1 MPKRWP
7 AFIGL
12 SAAALMLPLTAHAES
27 GDFHDRTLS
36 IVQLGDSYSAGNG
49 AGDYYGPG
57 QCLRSSS
64 NWGSHFTSWANS
76 LGISATYDNRACSGG
91 VTADILKPRELP
103 KQDKRYISAAS
114 KEDALRKLTER
125 DACGAK
131 TSDDIHSVE
140 YHIAASPWLFN
151 KNRFSYQC
159 QLRLKPQADFVGPQT
174 DLVLMTIGGNDVN
187 FATIVKAC
195 FSPSVPLVFEGASP
209 AACRAAVD
217 AARDEFPATMQR
229 TSELIDH
236 LLSKKMTGKK
246 NSQVVLLGYP
256 LLSTDIDLALTTE
269 TDAYPAAQEVRR
281 LGRDATE
288 LQASLVKKL
297 QGKWA
302 GRVHYVSDVAEAF
315 AGHEP
320 DPRTSVWGGIANPKR
335 WLNELMETEGDA
347 RDGADTDAKF
357 SITPEFFFHPNRIGH
372 RELGKL
378 VQTKGLLRSAP
389 LIGGA
394 SDNIDI
400 VFAIDATGSM
410 RDDIAAVRRNV
421 HRIVD
426 EVSKRAKSARYA
438 LVTYK
443 DHPSDGGQDT
453 DYPSRVEQDFT
464 TDAAVLGQAL
474 DRIEVN
480 GGGDWEESVYSG
492 TNAALNLGWRAGVRK
507 TLLILGDAPPKDPE
521 PVTGLTWKQIADKA
535 YAIDPVQVYLVD
547 TRRAADANLTK
558 LVETSGGKVISARSG
573 TQVADAFVEAI
584 TEVLDKPFGWLQG
597 PLMAKVGTPVTLDA
611 RGSFAAKGLS
621 ITGYEWDFDG
631 DGTYDKATT
640 EPVISHTYGALISGY
655 AGVRVTDSKGQ
666 TAVGSTRLAIT
677 RDGDEYAD
685 EVDNCPDVAN
695 PMQRDSDSDGVG
707 DACEDPK
714 KFAPSLPPGVSLAPG
729 SSPAPSPTAGPTT
742 SPTTSPAPSTTPTVA
757 PSPSHGSSPTPS
769 VSPSAG
775 TGTKPKTGRPLPRTD
790 GAAALLPLLT
800 AAGIAAAAVALR
812 RRR

>member
-7 AFIGL
+7 VFIGL
-12 SAAALMLPLTAHAES
+12 SAAALMLPLAAHAEP

-76 LGISATYDNRACSGG
+76 LGVSATYDNRACSGG
-91 VTADILKPRELP
+91 VTADILKTRLLP
-103 KQDKRYISAAS
+103 KQDVRRIEASS
-114 KEDALRKLTER
+114 KEEALRKLKER

-131 TSDDIHSVE
+131 TSDDIDSVE
-140 YHIAASPWLFN
+140 YNVTASTSLFG
-151 KNRFSYQC
+151 KKRFSYQC
-159 QLRLKPQADFVGPQT
+159 QLTLKPQADFVGPQT

-195 FSPSVPLVFEGASP
+195 FSPSVPFVFEGASP
-209 AACRAAVD
+209 AACRAAVN

-236 LLSKKMTGKK
+236 LLSKKMTAKP

-256 LLSTDIDLALTTE
+256 LLSTDIDLRLTKGK
-269 TDAYPAAQEVRR
+269 DSYAAAQEVRR

-297 QGKWA
+297 QGKWG
-302 GRVHYVSDVAEAF
+302 GRVHYVSDVAAAF

-320 DPRTSVWGGIANPKR
+320 DPRTSVWGGIVNPKR
-335 WLNELMETEGDA
+335 WLNELLETEGDA
-347 RDGADTDAKF
+347 RDGADTKAKF
-357 SITPEFFFHPNRIGH
+357 STTPEFFFHPNRIGH

-378 VQTKGLLRSAP
+378 VQAKGLLRSAP

-410 RDDIAAVRRNV
+410 HDDIAAVRKNV
-421 HRIVD
+421 HKIVA
-426 EVSKRAKSARYA
+426 EVGKRAKSARYA

-443 DHPSDGGQDT
+443 DHPTDGGEES

-464 TDAAVLGQAL
+464 TDATVLGRAL
-474 DRIEVN
+474 DRIEVD

-492 TNAALNLGWRAGVRK
+492 TNAALGLGWRAGVRK
-507 TLLILGDAPPKDPE
+507 TLLVLGDAPPKDPE
-521 PVTGLTWKQIADKA
+521 PVTGLTWKQVADKA

-547 TRRAADANLTK
+547 TEAAADPNLTK
-558 LVETSGGKVISARSG
+558 LVEASGGKVISARTG
-573 TQVADAFVEAI
+573 TEVPDAFVAAI

-597 PLMAKVGTPVTLDA
+597 PLVAKVGTPVTLDA

-666 TAVGSTRLAIT
+666 SAVGSTRLAIT

-695 PMQRDSDSDGVG
+695 PIQEDSDSDGIG

-714 KFAPSLPPGVSLAPG
+714 EFAPSLPPGVSLAPAG
-729 SSPAPSPTAGPTT
+729 SPPPSASPTA
-742 SPTTSPAPSTTPTVA
+742 PAPGTA
-757 PSPSHGSSPTPS
+757 
-769 VSPSAG
+769 SPSASAPSSDDRPG
-775 TGTKPKTGRPLPRTD
+775 PSASPSPAATGPAPKTGRPLPRTD
-790 GAAALLPLLT
+790 GAAGLLPLLA
-800 AAGIAAAAVALR
+800 AAGVAAGAVTLR